1 MRTGKILSLPAAWAL
16 PFAGPMR
23 ILDCLPAPLRQFRH
37 APLYSMAIVGSLA
50 LGVAASCAAFA
61 VVKRAFLDPL
71 PYRDAERLAIIETL
85 TEGRRMSVS
94 IFVTEDLRH
103 SPLLEDVAPHRF
115 NTVTY
120 EAPGAAER
128 VLAVEVTPAYFNVL
142 GAIPALG
149 TVWPDGTTDAA
160 IVSWTF
166 FERALSSDPAA
177 IGRRVTIDGVSRY
190 IAGVMPREFVAPFVT
205 GSEMWIP
212 LDMKSLLADTARA
225 RRTVSVLARMTPGTS
240 IADLSAYL
248 DAFTKS
254 RRDQY
259 PMLHQRES
267 WVAESLRE
275 DLVGNSRPALLGT
288 GAAAAL
294 LMLIVLANMA
304 GLSAAQAAAFRRA
317 HAVRCAL
324 GATVGRLFRERLAES
339 LVLAGIGGLA
349 GLWLA
354 FGLVATA
361 AAYQQQFLGT
371 MQPIALERSTM
382 LLGILLALV
391 AGIVIAIVPHRAIS
405 TLTIGDLLGSARSLA
420 GSTRLTKMRSALVL
434 VQVATAIVLIVSAG
448 LLVRTVRNLS
458 TTDMGFDS
466 EHMATIP
473 VMLPTSRYQGT
484 TRHVEF
490 ERQVMER
497 IRHIPGVTG
506 VSASVGFPA
515 AGAMG
520 ARVTVL
526 DRPDESNPE
535 IVYFSVAPNFFS
547 FLDVPVTEGRDILET
562 DTFAAPRVVVINETM
577 AQMYWPNGDALGA
590 RVKIG
595 AGAPTDREI
604 TIVGI
609 VGDVRQHGPT
619 QTVRPTAYGSTL
631 QYSWPRRHFT
641 VRASTP
647 IRNIA
652 ADLRS
657 AIQAVDPLIATP
669 AIQPFD
675 DHVSQQTARHRLVMF
690 TLTLFGFVATALCG
704 FGLYAVVALTSQF
717 RRREYAIRVALG
729 ARRGQVWWLVLRQSL
744 LLAGAGTV
752 AGLGT
757 AALVTDMLEGILH
770 GVEPTDGPTFLLSG
784 VAVVALAVCAS
795 LLPAWRAG
803 RVDPVETL
811 KAE

>member
-1 MRTGKILSLPAAWAL
+1 
-16 PFAGPMR
+16 
-23 ILDCLPAPLRQFRH
+23 
-37 APLYSMAIVGSLA
+37 
-50 LGVAASCAAFA
+50 VA
-61 VVKRAFLDPL
+61 V
-71 PYRDAERLAIIETL
+71 IETL
-85 TEGRRMSVS
+85 AEGRRMSVS
-94 IFVTEDLRH
+94 IFVTEDLRQT
-103 SPLLEDVAPHRF
+103 PLIEAVAPHRF
-115 NTVTY
+115 STVTY

-128 VLAVEVTPAYFNVL
+128 LQAVEVTPAYFDVL
-142 GAIPALG
+142 AAAPALG
-149 TVWPDGTTDAA
+149 SVWPNGTTDAA
-160 IVSWTF
+160 IVSWAF

-177 IGRRVTIDGVSRY
+177 VGRRVTIDGISRF
-190 IAGVMPREFVAPFVT
+190 IAGVMPRDFVPAFVT
-205 GSEMWIP
+205 GAEVFIP
-212 LDMKSLLADTARA
+212 LDTKSLLADTAPA

-240 IADLSAYL
+240 VSDLVAYL
-248 DAFTKS
+248 DAFSKN
-254 RRDQY
+254 RREQY
-259 PMLHQRES
+259 PGLHERES
-267 WVAESLRE
+267 WVAESLRD
-275 DLVGNSRPALLGT
+275 DLVGTSRPALIGT

-294 LMLIVLANMA
+294 LMLIVLANIA

-324 GATVGRLFRERLAES
+324 GATVGRLFQERLAES
-339 LVLAGIGGLA
+339 LTLAAAGGA
-349 GLWLA
+349 IGLWLA
-354 FGLVATA
+354 YGLIATA
-361 AAYQQQFLGT
+361 AAYQPQFLGT
-371 MQPIALERSTM
+371 MRTVALEPPTI
-382 LLGILLALV
+382 LVGVLLALI
-391 AGIVIAIVPHRAIS
+391 AGIVMAIVPHRAIS

-420 GSTRLTKMRSALVL
+420 GSPRLTRMRSALVL
-434 VQVATAIVLIVSAG
+434 VQVAIAIVLIVSAG

-484 TRHVEF
+484 TRHVQF
-490 ERQVMER
+490 EREVIER
-497 IRHIPGVTG
+497 IGNIPGVTG

-526 DRPDESNPE
+526 NRPGDSNPE
-535 IVYFSVAPNFFS
+535 IVYFSVAPSFFS
-547 FLDVPVTEGRDILET
+547 FLRVPVLEGRDILET
-562 DTFAAPRVVVINETM
+562 DTFETPRVVVINETM
-577 AQMYWPNGDALGA
+577 ARMYWPNGDAIGA
-590 RVKIG
+590 KVKIG

-619 QTVRPTAYGSTL
+619 QVVRPTAYGSTL

-729 ARRGQVWWLVLRQSL
+729 AKRGQVWWLVLRQSL
-744 LLAGAGTV
+744 VLAGAGAV
-752 AGLGT
+752 VGLGA
-757 AALVTDMLEGILH
+757 AALVTDVLQGILH
-770 GVEPTDGPTFLLSG
+770 GVEPTDGPTFLVSG

-803 RVDPVETL
+803 RVNPVETL